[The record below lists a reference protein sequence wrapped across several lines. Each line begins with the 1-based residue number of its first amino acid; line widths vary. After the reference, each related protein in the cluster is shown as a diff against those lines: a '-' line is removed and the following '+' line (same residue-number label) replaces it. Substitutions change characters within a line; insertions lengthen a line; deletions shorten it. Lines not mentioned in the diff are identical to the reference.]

1 MDIGSC
7 KSEKIAPDGRRRQ
20 MFYDTSVFVKL
31 S

>member
-7 KSEKIAPDGRRRQ
+7 NSEKIAPDGRRRQ
-20 MFYDTSVFVKL
+20 VFCDTSVFIKL